1 MRFFRWYCHPRLVN
15 HIEGDLIE
23 VYGHRVRKSGK
34 RKADVRFIVDV
45 LLLFRKGIVKPVNK
59 HQYINSRGMYQTY
72 FKVGWRSLLKSKGY
86 SFVNIFG
93 LALAIACGLV
103 IVLFIHDE
111 LKYDRYHSKSER
123 IYRVTRDFRSEGV
136 VNLHLVQVAPPIG
149 PLLKNDFREIEEQA
163 RTLRY
168 NFLVSFPDKSKE
180 SSYQNNVFFAEPQ
193 LLDIFDITL
202 KEGNPKNALNNPF
215 TLMLSRKTA
224 EKYFGPERASGKML
238 VDLNDN
244 KTYEVSGV
252 FEDFPAESHWHPEV
266 LVAFSTLQDSTIY
279 GRRHLE
285 TNWGNN
291 AFNTYLL
298 TTPGFNANALEAQL
312 PKFIDKYMGPFEA
325 GSGVMPSTWT
335 TLHLQKLTDIHLYS
349 QLDSEIEGNGNINTV
364 YMIGVIGIF
373 IILIASF
380 NFINL
385 STARA
390 VRRAKEA
397 GLRKVVGAYRSQ
409 LVFQYLCE
417 SMLTTILAFFIALA
431 ISPFILQWANDFTGK
446 QLGLT
451 AFLSN
456 PLVGVIA
463 FGFALLIGLLSG
475 IYPAFVISA
484 FKPSTILK
492 GDTGTQ
498 SKGVLRKIL
507 VVTQFSISL
516 VIGIATLVVYRQLHY
531 MNNRELGYN
540 KEQVVGTDIPNSL
553 REKYDAFQNEL
564 LKNSLIKNVAR
575 SSYIPASFVSSA
587 NGAKVEKG
595 DSLASVDFAIRNVR
609 TDFDFFDTYEIKLAA
624 GRFFSRDI
632 KTDDSIAYM
641 LNESAVR
648 KLGWS
653 NEEAIDKTFQYGD
666 VKGKIIGVVKD
677 FHMESLYEE
686 IGPLVFFP
694 GRYYGIMSIKI
705 SGDIQEGLAHI
716 EKVWKEF
723 VPERPF
729 AFDFLDDRYQW
740 LYNREEKQGKL
751 FAFFSGL
758 AIFIACLGL
767 FGLTTFSTLQRVKE
781 IGIRKVLGA
790 SMQSIVRMLLKE
802 MFGLILIANII
813 AWPLAWYLMGRWLE
827 KFAYRI
833 GNELWIYL
841 CAGIAMIIIAFITM
855 SFQSVRA
862 ALANPVDS
870 LKHE

>member
-1 MRFFRWYCHPRLVN
+1 
-15 HIEGDLIE
+15 
-23 VYGHRVRKSGK
+23 
-34 RKADVRFIVDV
+34 
-45 LLLFRKGIVKPVNK
+45 
-59 HQYINSRGMYQTY
+59 MYQSY
-72 FKVGWRSLLKSKGY
+72 FKVGWRSLLKAKGY

-103 IVLFIHDE
+103 IVLFIHAE
-111 LKYDRYHSKSER
+111 VKYDRYHSKAER

-136 VNLHLVQVAPPIG
+136 VNMHLVQVAPPIG

-163 RTLRY
+163 RTRRT
-168 NFLVSFPDKSKE
+168 NFLVSIPDKSKE
-180 SSYQNNVFFAEPQ
+180 SSYQNNVFYAEPQ
-193 LLDIFDITL
+193 LLDIFDIPL
-202 KEGNPKNALNNPF
+202 KEGNPKIALNNPF
-215 TLMLSRKTA
+215 TLMLSKRTA
-224 EKYFGPERASGKML
+224 EKYFGAERASGKML
-238 VDLNDN
+238 VDLNNN

-252 FEDFPAESHWHPEV
+252 FEDFPVESHWHPEV

-279 GRRHLE
+279 GRHNLE

-298 TTPGFNANALEAQL
+298 ITPGFNANALETQL
-312 PKFIDKYMGPFEA
+312 PKFIDKYFGQYEA
-325 GSGVMPSTWT
+325 PSGVMPSTWT
-335 TLHLQKLTDIHLYS
+335 TLHMQKLTNIHLYS
-349 QLDSEIEGNGNINTV
+349 QLDSEIEGNGNISTI

-431 ISPFILQWANDFTGK
+431 ISPFILLWANDFTGK
-446 QLGLT
+446 QLDLT

-456 PLVGVIA
+456 PLVGVTA

-484 FKPSTILK
+484 FKPSIILK

-498 SKGVLRKIL
+498 GKGMLRKIL

-516 VIGIATLVVYRQLHY
+516 VIGIATLVVYRQLHF
-531 MNNRELGYN
+531 MNTIDLGYN
-540 KEQVVGTDIPNSL
+540 KDQVVGTDIPNSL
-553 REKYDAFQNEL
+553 HERYDAFQNEL
-564 LKNSLIKNVAR
+564 LKNSGIKSVSR
-575 SSYIPASFVSSA
+575 SSYIPGSFLNSV
-587 NGAKVEKG
+587 NGAKVERG
-595 DSLASVDFAIRNVR
+595 DSLAHVDFAIRNVR
-609 TDFDFFDTYEIKLAA
+609 IDFDFLDTYEIKLAA
-624 GRFFSRDI
+624 GRSFSRDI
-632 KTDDSIAYM
+632 KTDDSLAYM

-677 FHMESLYEE
+677 FHMESLHEE
-686 IGPLVFFP
+686 IGPLVFFARP
-694 GRYYGIMSIKI
+694 YYGIMSIKI
-705 SGDIQEGLAHI
+705 GGDIQEGIAHI
-716 EKVWKEF
+716 EKVWKDF

-729 AFDFLDDRYQW
+729 VFDFIDVRYEW

-758 AIFIACLGL
+758 AILIACLGL

-790 SMQSIVRMLLKE
+790 SLQNIVRMLVKE
-802 MFGLILIANII
+802 MLGLILISNII
-813 AWPLAWYLMGRWLE
+813 AWPLAWFLMNRWLE
-827 KFAYRI
+827 RFAYRI

-841 CAGIAMIIIAFITM
+841 CAGLAMVAIALITM
-855 SFQSVRA
+855 SFQSVKA
-862 ALANPVDS
+862 ALTNPVNS